1 MKIPNVTIQQLL
13 EAGVHLGHKT
23 LRWNPKMKKY
33 IFGKRDS
40 IHIIDLTQTLEL
52 TKVALQKVYETISN
66 NGKIL
71 FVSTKK
77 QASEAIAE
85 VAKET
90 DQYFV
95 NYRWLGGMLTNWGT
109 ISNSIKKLK
118 KLEIDLVAENRGFTK
133 KELLKMSVKKDKLQR
148 SLGGIAEMKKVPD
161 LVFIID
167 TNYESLAIQES
178 VKLGIPIIAILD
190 SNSNPDGIDFP
201 IPGND
206 DARRAIDLYC
216 NLIKETINA
225 AKKSTPKEDKKVD
238 LKNDEKSSKTIQEL
252 DREKLENK
260 FSKDSKETLKLMS
273 DIEKVKK
280 LRELTGA
287 GFKDC
292 NLAIKES
299 DGDIDKA
306 IEILRVKGISKASK
320 KMSRDAK
327 EGVIAVTEN
336 DKQIS
341 LIEVN
346 CETDFV
352 AKNDDFVNFVKELS
366 DLNNN
371 VNSNVDELKK
381 SKMSNGQTVD
391 ENLVALIAKIGEK
404 ITIGKTK
411 TLSNEGTVK
420 SKYLH
425 TIVKDNLAKLAVA
438 VSLET
443 SDNSDVV
450 KNFGKQLSMHIA
462 ASSPLALDQDS
473 IDQSIIDK
481 EQELVTEEL
490 KNSGKPDEIAKKISL
505 GKMSKFKEEN
515 ALLSQAWVMEPK
527 KKVQDIIKEL
537 SIPDLKIKEFVRFKI
552 GE

>member
-1 MKIPNVTIQQLL
+1 
-13 EAGVHLGHKT
+13 
-23 LRWNPKMKKY
+23 
-33 IFGKRDS
+33 
-40 IHIIDLTQTLEL
+40 
-52 TKVALQKVYETISN
+52 
-66 NGKIL
+66 
-71 FVSTKK
+71 
-77 QASEAIAE
+77 
-85 VAKET
+85 
-90 DQYFV
+90 
-95 NYRWLGGMLTNWGT
+95 
-109 ISNSIKKLK
+109 
-118 KLEIDLVAENRGFTK
+118 
-133 KELLKMSVKKDKLQR
+133 
-148 SLGGIAEMKKVPD
+148 
-161 LVFIID
+161 
-167 TNYESLAIQES
+167 
-178 VKLGIPIIAILD
+178 
-190 SNSNPDGIDFP
+190 
-201 IPGND
+201 
-206 DARRAIDLYC
+206 
-216 NLIKETINA
+216 
-225 AKKSTPKEDKKVD
+225 
-238 LKNDEKSSKTIQEL
+238 
-252 DREKLENK
+252 
-260 FSKDSKETLKLMS
+260 MS

-299 DGDIDKA
+299 DGDLDKA

-352 AKNDDFVNFVKELS
+352 AKNDDFVNFVKQVS

-371 VNSNVDELKK
+371 VNSNVEDLKK
-381 SKMSNGQTVD
+381 SKMANGQSVE

-411 TLSNEGTVK
+411 TLSNDGTFK

-443 SDNSDVV
+443 SDNSDMV

-462 ASSPLALDQDS
+462 ASSPLALDQDT

-481 EQELVTEEL
+481 EQELVAEEL

-505 GKMSKFKEEN
+505 GKMNKFKEEN
-515 ALLSQAWVMEPK
+515 ALLTQAWVMEPK
-527 KKVQDIIKEL
+527 KKVQDILKEL